1 MSTRGSALARVRA
14 AAPWIVADMDRT
26 LVRKV
31 PGTFPDFNASPVK
44 EPLLRWLG
52 LGGRLFIVTSD
63 DGRRPFHSMWSQIP
77 PELRA
82 NGRVLLSTGGGA
94 TIFRGDASGD
104 VVEVREFWDEARS
117 GLASPGRATSLAC
130 DMMRYTLGAALRA
143 RLAEVAPTSVEPID
157 ALHSEVIDR
166 FLEEGE
172 VRTPGWAQRPP
183 SELVDELLASLSD
196 EALLA
201 RGGVVPEK
209 ALVWRNQPGP
219 PSSWRAN
226 WGGNGSFATRV
237 TNVFLMGTPPARAA
251 PTLEAYRARIFAM
264 GVAASSAPSTICLR
278 SRMIDKS
285 VPVAWLDRRC
295 RLGDTKP
302 RFNSSSGFGFA
313 TDDAVAIG
321 DNPLGND
328 APLATFGRHLRRV
341 GDGALDQSGNA
352 ALTRGDWGDD
362 SDDTMV
368 VDQRCGRGEQRQRVV
383 VGTRR
388 RRKCRGAG
396 ACGAVHWAC
405 HQRRRAVARRWR
417 SLQQDLRLLARRAPA
432 ALHPPSLRD
441 AAHRIR
447 LQHPRHVDVH
457 ARCCV
462 RQQRFLCVRSMSFLP

>member
-362 SDDTMV
+362 SDDTMAFV
-368 VDQRCGRGEQRQRVV
+368 SVGEEELAVEGRDFGGKLSAQ
-383 VGTRR
+383 
-388 RRKCRGAG
+388 
-396 ACGAVHWAC
+396 
-405 HQRRRAVARRWR
+405 RAVALAERGVMYGVGGYEVGTALLIEEWADRLASRREEEAEER
-417 SLQQDLRLLARRAPA
+417 AGGGDGDARRRFFDDATV
-432 ALHPPSLRD
+432 RD
-441 AAHRIR
+441 G
-447 LQHPRHVDVH
+447 VH
-457 ARCCV
+457 AAGGCAVPGGGEECSPVRCG
-462 RQQRFLCVRSMSFLP
+462 